1 MTCSCNVC
9 GNALETPIYE
19 SAEDSSITTM
29 NILVPG
35 RTRVFLCGHCGH
47 LQTAELQDAAD
58 YYANVYAINLT
69 SDDEDQ
75 LYKIVDGRP
84 VYRADQQAEVL
95 LSKLD
100 LFDGCRILDYGCAKA
115 PTLKKVVGRAPQIR
129 PFLFDVTDKYQAFW
143 QKFPGLAGWASHQTD
158 PAWAGTMDVVLS
170 FYALEHISSL
180 QDAVAN
186 IKALLKPGG
195 IFYFIVPNVQQ
206 SLSDFVVADHVNHFT
221 EESLRYLLGAQGF
234 DRVEVDARAHD
245 AAYVVTAR
253 LGAAGAGKP
262 VMPAPGAIAQLERAA
277 SEMSEYW
284 SGVAA
289 RIQAFERSQPATA
302 ASAIYGA
309 GFFGNFI
316 AATLTSMSHVKCFID
331 RNAHLQGRQCLE
343 REVVAPAALPAHVG
357 HVYVGLNPRISRD
370 AIGSISEWQDRQ
382 LEIFYL

>member
-35 RTRVFLCGHCGH
+35 RTRVFPCGHCGH
-47 LQTAELQDAAD
+47 LQTAELQDAVD

-69 SDDEDQ
+69 SDDDDQ
-75 LYKIVDGRP
+75 LYQIMDGRP
-84 VYRADQQAEVL
+84 VYRADHQAEVL

-115 PTLKKVVGRAPQIR
+115 PTLKKVAARAPQVR
-129 PFLFDVTDKYQAFW
+129 PFLFDVTDKYQEFW
-143 QKFPGLAGWASHQTD
+143 RKFPGVAGWACHQTD
-158 PAWAGTMDVVLS
+158 PAWAATMDVVLS
-170 FYALEHISSL
+170 FYALEHISAL

-195 IFYFIVPNVQQ
+195 IFYFTVPNVQQ
-206 SLSDFVVADHVNHFT
+206 SPSDFIVADHVNHFT
-221 EESLRYLLGAQGF
+221 EESLHYLLGAQGF
-234 DRVEVDARAHD
+234 DHIEVDARAHD

-253 LGAAGAGKP
+253 LGAGASGKP
-262 VMPAPGAIAQLERAA
+262 VMPAPGAIARLDAA
-277 SEMSEYW
+277 ARKMSEYW
-284 SGVAA
+284 SGVAG
-289 RIQAFERSQPATA
+289 RIQAFERSQPAGAT
-302 ASAIYGA
+302 SAIYGA

-316 AATLTSMSHVKCFID
+316 AATLASMSHVACFVD
-331 RNAHLQGRQCLE
+331 RNAHLQGRQCLD

-357 HVYVGLNPRISRD
+357 HLYVGLNPRISRE
-370 AIGSISEWQDRQ
+370 AIRSIAGWQDRQ